1 MAAGGMSGGLERA
14 QKEGTMILTLEF
26 ELVRILWV
34 ASDRILIHISL
45 KQKIKFSDVAEK
57 TTCPGNSQNWR

>member
-1 MAAGGMSGGLERA
+1 MERA
-14 QKEGTMILTLEF
+14 QKGGTMILTLDVK
-26 ELVRILWV
+26 LVRILWV

-57 TTCPGNSQNWR
+57 TTCPGNS

>member
-1 MAAGGMSGGLERA
+1 MHSATGGMSGGLERV
-14 QKEGTMILTLEF
+14 QKGGPMMSTLDV

-34 ASDRILIHISL
+34 ASDRIPIHISL

-57 TTCPGNSQNWR
+57 TTCPGNS